1 MAEFLR
7 PGIAMADILKL
18 KANGYHTVT
27 SVHGATRRTLVKI
40 KGMSEIKVEKIKE
53 AITKCLVSW

>member
-1 MAEFLR
+1 
-7 PGIAMADILKL
+7 MADILKL